1 MRTDASRRGQAMI
14 EMAIGMLVFVLI
26 VGGLLSFGSI
36 IPESMRLQTMV
47 RRMAGYEAQGNTS
60 GSTDGAPL
68 SSLGSVLAEPA
79 VRPLAV
85 PEPFTD
91 ATTRP
96 LEFRSQALN
105 FAVNIDPGTAEWVW
119 GGETTFR
126 GVEECH
132 MPIMKIPEFAVEGVV
147 P

>member
-1 MRTDASRRGQAMI
+1 MRTDVSRRGQAMI

-26 VGGLLSFGSI
+26 VGALLSIGTI

-60 GSTDGAPL
+60 GSTDGTPL
-68 SSLGSVLAEPA
+68 PNLQYVLTEPEIQP
-79 VRPLAV
+79 VTTTG
-85 PEPFTD
+85 FFSD
-91 ATTRP
+91 ASTRP

-105 FAVNIDPGTAEWVW
+105 FVVDIEPGTAAWVW
-119 GGETTFR
+119 GGEPTFR

-132 MPIMKIPEFAVEGVV
+132 MPIMKIPEFSAEGVV
-147 P
+147 K

>member
-1 MRTDASRRGQAMI
+1 MRTEFFRRGQAMI

-26 VGGLLSFGSI
+26 VGALLSIGSI

-47 RRMAGYEAQGNTS
+47 RRMAGYEAQGNSS
-60 GSTDGAPL
+60 GSADGTPPP
-68 SSLGSVLAEPA
+68 SLGSVLTEPE
-79 VRPLAV
+79 VQPLAA
-85 PEPFTD
+85 PESFTD
-91 ATTRP
+91 VSTRP

-105 FAVNIDPGTAEWVW
+105 FAIDIESGTADWVW

-132 MPIMKIPEFAVEGVV
+132 MPIMKIPEFSAEGVA